1 MSGKFR
7 RFEFVDDKSSKFWE
21 VRTEGSATEVRY
33 GRIGTSGQLQ
43 RKEYETTEAAKLAEE
58 KLIKEKTRSGYTEHP
73 GPSETVATGPES
85 NASVDPKVTK
95 KSKVQGDQ
103 GQPKPNKSPNVD
115 PNGKT
120 LCISGKLPSGKKK
133 ADYESALSA
142 IGIKLVDDVS
152 SSLTY
157 LVVADPHVSTGKAQK
172 ARMLDIPIMSEDDL
186 TAMLKK

>member
-1 MSGKFR
+1 MG
-7 RFEFVDDKSSKFWE
+7 
-21 VRTEGSATEVRY
+21 
-33 GRIGTSGQLQ
+33 
-43 RKEYETTEAAKLAEE
+43 
-58 KLIKEKTRSGYTEHP
+58 
-73 GPSETVATGPES
+73 
-85 NASVDPKVTK
+85 
-95 KSKVQGDQ
+95 
-103 GQPKPNKSPNVD
+103 SPNPIRVQTLTLMVRLW
-115 PNGKT
+115 T